1 MNNWSWLYWLL
12 FSFFLFSEIH
22 WRAGSNHPTGRIW
35 PAGHQ
40 LEHTVINAYEFR
52 KSLRLNSKKC
62 KAFDVT
68 YKIKMSF
75 NYYYYYKMKY
85 INHIFEDI
93 IQTNTIKYDHF
104 LLNTQIEQKLV
115 SGVHINIEL
124 KWPTHTMTVN
134 LFVLMN
140 FMSLTPIVQ

>member
-1 MNNWSWLYWLL
+1 
-12 FSFFLFSEIH
+12 
-22 WRAGSNHPTGRIW
+22 
-35 PAGHQ
+35 
-40 LEHTVINAYEFR
+40 
-52 KSLRLNSKKC
+52 
-62 KAFDVT
+62 
-68 YKIKMSF
+68 
-75 NYYYYYKMKY
+75 MKY

-115 SGVHINIEL
+115 SGVYINIEL

-140 FMSLTPIVQ
+140 FMYFTPIFQ